1 LTRKKEAFQIR
12 RLLMSREDIC
22 WMSAADLAKS
32 IRRKKLSPVEVVE
45 DILERIEV
53 INPKINAYVTVIAN
67 SALAEAKKAEK
78 AVMKGGELGPLHG
91 VPFSVKDLVFTKGV
105 RTTFGCKLLED
116 FVPEEDAVHVA
127 RLKTAGAI
135 MLGKTNTSEFGFKPL
150 TDNLIFGITRNP
162 WKLEKSPGG
171 SSGGAAAA
179 VASGLGPL
187 AVGVDGGGSIRIPSS
202 CCGVFGIKPQL
213 GRVPR
218 YPAYQGGELI
228 THEGPITRTV
238 RDAALMLDVMA
249 GYHWG
254 DFYSLPAP
262 AVSFTKSLKGGV
274 KGLKIAWSPDLGYAT
289 VDPQVKAICEKAARE
304 FSSLGGNVDEAHP
317 AFDNPESHIG
327 TFFGSDALVALSV
340 LGPIDQIID
349 KLSPLSATM
358 LFLATEL
365 KATDYVKAVFAKHE
379 LSVKSGRFFQSYDLL
394 LTPTLASPPLPVDFE
409 DPIGYLKWLPFTPVF
424 NFTGQP
430 AASVPAGW
438 TKEGLPVGLQI
449 VGRPYDEATVFR
461 AAAAFEE
468 AHPWAQRKPPLK

>member
-1 LTRKKEAFQIR
+1 MR
-12 RLLMSREDIC
+12 RQDIC
-22 WMSAADLAKS
+22 WMSAVDLAKS
-32 IRRKKLSPVEVVE
+32 IRKKKLSPVEVVR

-53 INPKINAYVTVIAN
+53 INPRVNAYVTVMAD

-78 AVMKGGELGPLHG
+78 ALMKGEDIGPLLG
-91 VPFSVKDLVFTKGV
+91 VPVSIKDMIFTRGV

-116 FVPEEDAVHVA
+116 FVPEEDAAAVA
-127 RLKTAGAI
+127 SLKQAGAI
-135 MLGKTNTSEFGFKPL
+135 VMGKTNTSEFGFKPL

-162 WKLEKSPGG
+162 WNLEKTSGG

-179 VASGLGPL
+179 VASGLGPI
-187 AVGVDGGGSIRIPSS
+187 AVGADGGGSIRIPSS

-218 YPAYQGGELI
+218 YPAFPGGELI

-249 GYHWG
+249 GQHWG
-254 DFYSLPAP
+254 DVYSFPQAG
-262 AVSFTKSLKGGV
+262 VSFTRSLRLGV

-289 VDPQVKAICEKAARE
+289 VDPQVKAICEQAARE
-304 FSSLGGNVDEAHP
+304 FSSLGANVEEAHP
-317 AFDNPESHIG
+317 GFDNPESHIG

-349 KLSPLSATM
+349 KLSPLAAAM
-358 LFLATEL
+358 LYISTEL
-365 KATDYVKAVFAKHE
+365 KATDYVKAMFAKHE
-379 LSVKSGRFFQSYDLL
+379 LSIKSGKFFQSYDLL

-409 DPIGYLKWLPFTPVF
+409 DPIGFLKWLPFTPVF

-430 AASVPAGW
+430 AASIPAGW
-438 TKEGLPVGLQI
+438 TEDGLPVGLQI

-468 AHPWAQRKPPLK
+468 AHPWVRRKPPLE